1 MILLSRGSK
10 KLTSLVSLKYNTLAS
25 PGIQEDRADY
35 SLALFPHFFFSM
47 KKNLI
52 RDARVKAKLSLREA
66 VVESKKHDDE
76 AEGLS
81 LTTLARLEKQ
91 EGKKPLHPRTARIL
105 SKMYE
110 IGYDDLYL

>member
-1 MILLSRGSK
+1 METGGSSGLS
-10 KLTSLVSLKYNTLAS
+10 LDFY
-25 PGIQEDRADY
+25 
-35 SLALFPHFFFSM
+35 FFTIFHSM

-66 VVESKKHDDE
+66 VVESQKHDDE

-105 SKMYE
+105 SKMYGIE
-110 IGYDDLYL
+110 YDDLYS

>member
-1 MILLSRGSK
+1 MTKNPRIFKSHFSIIFSPLLETGGSSGLSLDFYF
-10 KLTSLVSLKYNTLAS
+10 LT
-25 PGIQEDRADY
+25 
-35 SLALFPHFFFSM
+35 FFLSM

-66 VVESKKHDDE
+66 VVESQKHDDE

-105 SKMYE
+105 SKMYGIE
-110 IGYDDLYL
+110 YDDLYS

>member
-1 MILLSRGSK
+1 MESEFLI
-10 KLTSLVSLKYNTLAS
+10 YNILAS
-25 PGIQEDRADY
+25 PGLQEDRADY
-35 SLALFPHFFFSM
+35 PSFYFFTIFHSM

-76 AEGLS
+76 TEGLS

-105 SKMYE
+105 SKMYGIE
-110 IGYDDLYL
+110 YDDLYS